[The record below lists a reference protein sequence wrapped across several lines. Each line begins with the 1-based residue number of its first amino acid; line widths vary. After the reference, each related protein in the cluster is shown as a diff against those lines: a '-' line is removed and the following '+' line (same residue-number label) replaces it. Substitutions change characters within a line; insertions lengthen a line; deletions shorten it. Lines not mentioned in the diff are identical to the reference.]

1 MKKFKVL
8 LIGLYNSKALG
19 VRYLSSVLQQAGHE
33 VDIIYFKDFNSLN
46 ASSPTEREYE
56 LLLEQIRKSA
66 PDMIGLS
73 VMSSFYI
80 EVAKEMSRRIRQT
93 FSETPFIWGGVYAT
107 LIPDESLEYCDY
119 LMRGECEEA
128 ILELVEAFQGQ
139 RAFTNVANLTFR
151 QKQITSSSTVAN
163 SSTVASSASEI
174 ITNDLRPLTAHLDT
188 IPFPDMGGNNMV
200 HITGDKVNCCD
211 PQVSSISYE
220 MSASR
225 GCPYVCSYC
234 SSLNMKRLYKGK
246 GPFVRQRS
254 VQNTMEELLMAKS
267 KMKNLRMVWFWD
279 EIFADDE
286 EWVQEF
292 VTAYKKEINL
302 PFNIWGHPL
311 KIKKNIM
318 DMLVDA
324 GLHQIV
330 VGLQHGS
337 PRIRKEIYFRPET
350 DEQII
355 EMSKVLSEAKVPE
368 VIFDLILDSP
378 FESVEDLEMTYHL
391 CMKLHKPFKLQMHGL
406 HFLPGTD
413 IEKVAVRKG
422 VLSWEDLKKQQNRP
436 IEEQYRSFLWWT
448 HTGSHEDRER
458 AYWKIM
464 IYLTQFGWTSR
475 MMPVFQR
482 DLFKRKPELMNILR
496 TSANGWNLM
505 RRASRKALMKLGLT

>member
-1 MKKFKVL
+1 MKSYKIL
-8 LIGLYNSKALG
+8 LIGLYNNKALG
-19 VRYLSSVLQQAGHE
+19 VRYLSSVLQQKGYE

-46 ASSPTEREYE
+46 ASSPTEREYH
-56 LLLEQIRKSA
+56 LLLEQIKKSS

-80 EVAKEMSRRIRQT
+80 EVAKEMSKRMRQA
-93 FSETPFIWGGVYAT
+93 FPDTPFVWGGVYAT
-107 LIPDESLEYCDY
+107 LIPDESLNHCDY

-128 ILELVEAFQGQ
+128 IIELVEAFQGK
-139 RAFTNVANLTFR
+139 RPLTSVANLTYR
-151 QKQITSSSTVAN
+151 DKSQKD
-163 SSTVASSASEI
+163 EPI
-174 ITNDLRPLTAHLDT
+174 IINELQPLHVHLDT
-188 IPFPDMGGNNMV
+188 IPFPDMGGNNMA
-200 HITGDKVNCCD
+200 HITGDKVHCGD
-211 PQVSSISYE
+211 PLINSISYE
-220 MSASR
+220 LSASR

-254 VQNTMEELLMAKS
+254 VENTMAELRMARS

-311 KIKKNIM
+311 KIKKKIM

-355 EMSKVLSEAKVPE
+355 EMSRVLSEAKVPE

-413 IEKVAVRKG
+413 IEKVAVKKG
-422 VLSWEDLKKQQNRP
+422 VLTWEELKDQQNRP

-475 MMPVFQR
+475 MMPLFQK